1 MGVCSKIDILTLI
14 KYIYGRD
21 MLRIIQALQA
31 KNLATERHFARMF
44 QALVGVRMMDQAK
57 AIAEKHPA
65 VLKEPLPTLREA
77 PKCS

>member
-1 MGVCSKIDILTLI
+1 
-14 KYIYGRD
+14 
-21 MLRIIQALQA
+21 
-31 KNLATERHFARMF
+31 
-44 QALVGVRMMDQAK
+44 VGVRMMDQAK